1 MAKTSNK
8 STDQFQIRIVPIM
21 NQVRDELCQL
31 RAEEQRKHNSSL
43 SVLFA
48 GAAGPDGGMAATDV
62 AKDRLQILGKWN
74 NKTVD
79 DYIKMVKAE
88 LAKQHIVVDAVKEKK
103 MIDYLVQ
110 QQMPKST
117 IDYVLRKAAKDSIF
131 YLPQRTNTTSLQ
143 NHIDKEGE
151 KKHDPSL
158 LEDAAGSVLSWM
170 ANAATTM
177 GAGGFF
183 GQAALDGATMATSH
197 YAHGQQEKH
206 IEEQKKIAKQEVT
219 AASKKSVS
227 IPKWMLSQMGF
238 NKISNATDKQLAMA
252 QKWANKNGK
261 SYRHKVRQAVE
272 AGERTVKSSGKTTQ
286 MSVSEATCRAMQ
298 YETFSKAISKELS
311 ARKLAGKDA
320 VHYSN
325 IEEADENASN
335 AQMNSEAPSQ
345 TEESQKESD
354 NVLST
359 NTGDYSG
366 WDGILS
372 ALGMNGMGDMMQHL
386 GFTLSML
393 PDMLLGAF
401 TGRTKSVGLNQGTM
415 MPLAALITGTFIK
428 NPLIKIPLILFGG
441 VNLVNKMGQEALA
454 EQREENQAKVRY
466 KHYDDEEL
474 NKRMKNPHIEG
485 NVLLVDID
493 NIPRLVTLPQTV
505 VEAYQA
511 GALSINTIA
520 NRILAKTDQFTESNQ
535 REVRNVSEQYE
546 QKQEREQVRGIR

>member
-1 MAKTSNK
+1 MAKSNNRA
-8 STDQFQIRIVPIM
+8 TDQFQTRIIPIM
-21 NQVRDELCQL
+21 NKVRDELCQL
-31 RAEEQRKHNSSL
+31 RAEEQSKHNSSL

-48 GAAGPDGGMAATDV
+48 GAAGPDGGMAATDA

-88 LAKQHIVVDAVKEKK
+88 LAKQHIAVDAVTEKK

-110 QQMPKST
+110 LQMPKST

-131 YLPQRTNTTSLQ
+131 YLPQRVNTTSLQ
-143 NHIDKEGE
+143 DHIDKEGE

-158 LEDAAGSVLSWM
+158 LEEAAGSVLSWI
-170 ANAATTM
+170 ANAASTM
-177 GAGGFF
+177 GAGGFL

-197 YAHGQQEKH
+197 YAQGQQEKH
-206 IEEQKKIAKQEVT
+206 IEEQKKKAKQEV
-219 AASKKSVS
+219 ASASKKAVV

-238 NKISNATDKQLAMA
+238 NKISNASDKQLAIA
-252 QKWANKNGK
+252 RKWADDNGK
-261 SYRHKVRQAVE
+261 SYRNKVKQAVDS
-272 AGERTVKSSGKTTQ
+272 GERTVKASGRNSQ
-286 MSVSEATCRAMQ
+286 MSVSEATSRAMQ

-311 ARKLAGKDA
+311 ARKVAGKDA
-320 VHYSN
+320 VHYSHIGESN
-325 IEEADENASN
+325 EETTNG
-335 AQMNSEAPSQ
+335 QMNSRESSQ
-345 TEESQKESD
+345 QQGSRNEHTEGSS
-354 NVLST
+354 S

-366 WDGILS
+366 WDGILD
-372 ALGMNGMGDMMQHL
+372 ALGMNGMGDTMQHL

-393 PDMLLGAF
+393 PDMLLGVL
-401 TGRTKSVGLNQGTM
+401 TGRTKSIGLNQGTM
-415 MPLAALITGTFIK
+415 MPLAALIAGTFVK
-428 NPLIKIPLILFGG
+428 NPLIKIPLMLFGG
-441 VNLVNKMGQEALA
+441 ANLVNKMGQEALA
-454 EQREENQAKVRY
+454 EQREESKGTVRY

-474 NKRMKNPHIEG
+474 NKRMKNPQIEG

-493 NIPRLVTLPQTV
+493 NVPRLVTLPQTV

-511 GALSINTIA
+511 GALPINTIA

-535 REVRNVSEQYE
+535 REVRNVSDQYE